1 MKVCYAVIYMDS
13 TLRKTRKEIARD
25 LWETIK
31 FILLAAIIVIPIRL
45 FVFQPFIVSGE
56 SMYPTFHNGDY
67 LIVDE
72 LSYRFHEPRR
82 GDVIVFRYPN
92 DPKRF
97 FIKRVIG
104 LPGETLIFKDR
115 AVYLKSANQSAET
128 LLDEPYLKQI
138 TIPGENRE
146 VTVDPDH
153 YFVMGDNRGASS
165 DSRAW
170 GQLPKENVIGA
181 AGLRLLPLSDV
192 SYRPGSIEKFT
203 EVK

>member
-1 MKVCYAVIYMDS
+1 MDS

-31 FILLAAIIVIPIRL
+31 FIILAAIIVIPIRL

-104 LPGETLIFKDR
+104 LPGETLIFRDR
-115 AVYLKSANQSAET
+115 AVYLKSTEHPEGELIN
-128 LLDEPYLKQI
+128 EPYLKQI

-170 GQLPKENVIGA
+170 GQLPRENITGN
-181 AGLRLLPLSDV
+181 AGLRLLPLSDI

-203 EVK
+203 EIK

>member
-1 MKVCYAVIYMDS
+1 MDS
-13 TLRKTRKEIARD
+13 TLKKSRREIARD

-31 FILLAAIIVIPIRL
+31 FIVLAAIIVIPIRL

-104 LPGETLIFKDR
+104 LPGETIVFKDR
-115 AVYLKSANQSAET
+115 AVYLKTADQPNET

-138 TIPGENRE
+138 TIPGENKE
-146 VTVDPDH
+146 VTVDPEH

-165 DSRAW
+165 DSRSW
-170 GQLPKENVIGA
+170 GQLPKENITGA
-181 AGLRLLPLSDV
+181 AGLRLLPLADI
-192 SYRPGSIEKFT
+192 SYRPGAVSKFT
-203 EVK
+203 TETN

>member
-1 MKVCYAVIYMDS
+1 MDS

-31 FILLAAIIVIPIRL
+31 FIILAAIIVIPIRL

-115 AVYLKSANQSAET
+115 AVYLKSTDQSAET
-128 LLDEPYLKQI
+128 LLDEP
-138 TIPGENRE
+138 
-146 VTVDPDH
+146 
-153 YFVMGDNRGASS
+153 
-165 DSRAW
+165 
-170 GQLPKENVIGA
+170 
-181 AGLRLLPLSDV
+181 
-192 SYRPGSIEKFT
+192 
-203 EVK
+203 

>member
-1 MKVCYAVIYMDS
+1 MDS
-13 TLRKTRKEIARD
+13 TLKKSRREIARD

-31 FILLAAIIVIPIRL
+31 FIVLAAIIVIPIRL

-104 LPGETLIFKDR
+104 LPGETIVFKDR
-115 AVYLKSANQSAET
+115 AVYLKTADQPNET

-138 TIPGENRE
+138 TIPGENKE
-146 VTVDPDH
+146 VTIEPEH

-165 DSRAW
+165 DSRSW
-170 GQLPKENVIGA
+170 GQLPKENITGT
-181 AGLRLLPLSDV
+181 AGLRLLPLSDI
-192 SYRPGSIEKFT
+192 SYKPGAISKFT
-203 EVK
+203 TETK